1 MRINEAEVVPVTP
14 SAQSKMYCY
23 CMYAQTEESQQESQQ
38 EIEDWEESQHLGL
51 NSIKRVHI

>member
-1 MRINEAEVVPVTP
+1 MVLLLKRPQKKRNMRINEAEVVPVTP

-38 EIEDWEESQHLGL
+38 EIED
-51 NSIKRVHI
+51 